1 MVKHG
6 LGMHR
11 HGCNGGS
18 DPTGRWSHGST
29 EELPALTVA
38 AGTGVTRPDR
48 PAPHRTVDDPR
59 RLQRHAVMKPH
70 SSAEESH
77 RCSIVPE
84 TLRSGHL
91 PAQRQAHW
99 TNGA

>member
-1 MVKHG
+1 
-6 LGMHR
+6 
-11 HGCNGGS
+11 
-18 DPTGRWSHGST
+18 
-29 EELPALTVA
+29 
-38 AGTGVTRPDR
+38 
-48 PAPHRTVDDPR
+48 VDDTGIEPVTPTVSTFSGER
-59 RLQRHAVMKPH
+59 WLSWVDRDFVDYGEPH